1 MQARGLTGMG
11 FGAPVVNRFYFSLT
25 ASHAHS
31 PADAHHYRGLF
42 VCSWDGVSTAGVTRT
57 RGGGTRTSGAASE
70 SASRGSCARREQLW
84 DVPAAGLEPPGTS
97 EDGRQHLAEPR
108 GLPALLPAD
117 VPLQGWAEGG
127 QHPAQVSSVGWYML
141 GWEAGEHLSTGTVPH
156 PPSGTGAVLR
166 SLSGITAGPSAA
178 SLGHLAMPAGCL
190 RLPEEIPRRSSWA
203 GVRCCLLG
211 RVGSCEPLPGPVW
224 CCPEDGVQE
233 QLFPT
238 GKAHVPSTAL
248 CWNHLAA

>member
-11 FGAPVVNRFYFSLT
+11 FGAPVVNCFYFSLT

-57 RGGGTRTSGAASE
+57 RGGTRTSGAAGE

-97 EDGRQHLAEPR
+97 EEGRQHLAEPR
-108 GLPALLPAD
+108 ELPALLPAD

-127 QHPAQVSSVGWYML
+127 QRPAQVSSAGWYML
-141 GWEAGEHLSTGTVPH
+141 GWEAGEHLSTGTVPVR
-156 PPSGTGAVLR
+156 PQ
-166 SLSGITAGPSAA
+166 GPELCCRACLA
-178 SLGHLAMPAGCL
+178 SLQDPRQPAWGVWQCL
-190 RLPEEIPRRSSWA
+190 RGA
-203 GVRCCLLG
+203 
-211 RVGSCEPLPGPVW
+211 
-224 CCPEDGVQE
+224 
-233 QLFPT
+233 
-238 GKAHVPSTAL
+238 
-248 CWNHLAA
+248 